1 MIRLYL
7 KAYKPVELCQLY
19 NALHVARNM
28 IPDAGKSHPAADLDE
43 VLSYLS
49 GYMDAKGDS
58 DK

>member
-7 KAYKPVELCQLY
+7 NSYKPAELCQLY

-28 IPDAGKSHPAADLDE
+28 IPDTDKSHPVSDLDE

-58 DK
+58 GE